1 MENKTKKQIWYE
13 KNKEKI
19 AEQHRIKYQ
28 KNKEQIITKV
38 KQYKKDNP
46 QVEKKSYEKN
56 KEKRLEQQKEYA
68 EKNREKIKQYKKEY
82 QQKNKERLNQI
93 SREYRINN
101 KETINANI
109 KNRLKDD
116 PMYVLTVS
124 IRKNILKAFRKR
136 KFEKDT
142 STKNILGCTFEEFK
156 QYIEAKFEPWMN
168 WENRGLYNG
177 QPNYGWDIDHIIP
190 LKTAKTVEDIIRLN
204 HHTNL
209 QPLCSYINRDIKKDN
224 ITT

>member
-13 KNKEKI
+13 KNKERLSKE
-19 AEQHRIKYQ
+19 AKERYQ
-28 KNKEQIITKV
+28 QNKDSILAKV
-38 KQYKKDNP
+38 KEYKKANP
-46 QVEKKSYEKN
+46 QVDKKSYEKN
-56 KEKRLEQQKEYA
+56 KEKRLTQQKEYA
-68 EKNREKIKQYKKEY
+68 DKNREKIRLYKKEY

-116 PMYVLTVS
+116 PMFALTVS
-124 IRKNILKAFRKR
+124 VRKNILKAFRKR
-136 KFEKDT
+136 KYEKNS
-142 STKNILGCTFEEFK
+142 STKDILGCSFEEFK
-156 QYIEAKFEPWMN
+156 QHIENQFQPWMT

-177 QPNYGWDIDHIIP
+177 QPEYGWDIDHIIP
-190 LKTAKTVEDIIRLN
+190 LDTAITVEDVIRLN

-209 QPLCSYINRDIKKDN
+209 QPLCSYINRVVKKSN
-224 ITT
+224 